1 MSKGTHE
8 AFVEHREQ
16 KTSSDRAFGLSVG
29 LVLLAIAGIRSWLD
43 HVPYALNA
51 TIAGIGIS
59 LTVLGI
65 AAPRLLTSLNRW
77 WAKLSSLIAALVNP
91 IVMLL
96 MFGLIFLP
104 VAIVMRIAG
113 RDTLRRK
120 RDANAQSYW
129 VVRDPPG
136 PRPEGMVNQF

>member
-1 MSKGTHE
+1 MSMGTHE
-8 AFVEHREQ
+8 ALVEHRAL

-29 LVLLAIAGIRSWLD
+29 LILLAIVGIRLWLN
-43 HVPYALNA
+43 HGSHALNA
-51 TIAGIGIS
+51 ALAGIGVL

-65 AAPRLLTSLNRW
+65 VAPHLLTSLNHW
-77 WAKLSSLIAALVNP
+77 WTKLSLLIAAVVNP

-96 MFGLIFLP
+96 MFVLVFLP
-104 VAIVMRIAG
+104 IAIVMRIAG

-120 RDANAQSYW
+120 PDADAQSYW

-136 PRPEGMVNQF
+136 PKPEGMVNQF

>member
-16 KTSSDRAFGLSVG
+16 KTSSNRAFGLSVG
-29 LVLLAIAGIRSWLD
+29 LVLLAIVGIRSWRG
-43 HVPYALNA
+43 HGPYALNA
-51 TIAGIGIS
+51 AIAGIGMT

-65 AAPRLLTSLNRW
+65 VAPRLLTSLNRW
-77 WAKLSSLIAALVNP
+77 WTKLSLLIAALVNP

-104 VAIVMRIAG
+104 VAIAMRIAG

-136 PRPEGMVNQF
+136 PGPEGMVNQF

>member
-1 MSKGTHE
+1 MSKDIHE
-8 AFVEHREQ
+8 AFIEHREQ

-29 LVLLAIAGIRSWLD
+29 LVLLAIAGIRSWLG
-43 HVPYALNA
+43 HGSYALNGA
-51 TIAGIGIS
+51 IAGIGIS

-65 AAPRLLTSLNRW
+65 AAPHLLTSLNRW
-77 WAKLSSLIAALVNP
+77 WTKLSSLIAALVNP

-104 VAIVMRIAG
+104 IAIVMRIAG

-136 PRPEGMVNQF
+136 PRPEGMANQF